1 MADIQAVAAEAFTEA
16 VEAGAFTEEAGAFTE
31 EAVSMAAFTVDL
43 LHTVHTVHAGRAGH
57 AEVFGGADRTGAG
70 GLAVAVAA
78 LHRFSP

>member
-1 MADIQAVAAEAFTEA
+1 MADIQAVGAEAFTEA
-16 VEAGAFTEEAGAFTE
+16 VEAVAFTEEAVSMAAFTE

-43 LHTVHTVHAGRAGH
+43 LHTVHAVH

>member
-1 MADIQAVAAEAFTEA
+1 MATAVADIQAVGAEAFTEA
-16 VEAGAFTEEAGAFTE
+16 VEAVAFTE

-43 LHTVHTVHAGRAGH
+43 LHTVHAGRAGH

>member
-1 MADIQAVAAEAFTEA
+1 MICRVWAVATAVADIQAVEAEAFT
-16 VEAGAFTEEAGAFTE
+16 V

-43 LHTVHTVHAGRAGH
+43 LHTVHAVH

>member
-1 MADIQAVAAEAFTEA
+1 MICRVWAVATAVADIQAVEAEAFTAA
-16 VEAGAFTEEAGAFTE
+16 VEAEAFTV

-43 LHTVHTVHAGRAGH
+43 LHTVHAVH
-57 AEVFGGADRTGAG
+57 AEVFGGADRTGAA

>member
-1 MADIQAVAAEAFTEA
+1 MADIQAVGAEAFTEA
-16 VEAGAFTEEAGAFTE
+16 VEAAAFTEEAVSMAAFTE

-43 LHTVHTVHAGRAGH
+43 LHTVHAGRAGH

>member
-1 MADIQAVAAEAFTEA
+1 MATAVADIQAVEAEAFTAA
-16 VEAGAFTEEAGAFTE
+16 VEAEAFTV

-43 LHTVHTVHAGRAGH
+43 LHTVHAVH